1 MKLYTG
7 EQYEQ
12 ISKNDQHIPRL
23 TMKKNR
29 EKVQITNLRYKRR
42 VITAKL
48 MSIEWINKGY

>member
-12 ISKNDQHIPRL
+12 ISKNDQHLPRL

-42 VITAKL
+42 VITAEL